1 MTDLSLFFSI
11 AGNYF
16 RARLRNAREHSHF
29 PRLPLIPMHRVEP
42 GKTAV
47 TLACLAVLSV
57 AWPAAAQQRPLVTED
72 PEVIG
77 AGLVLL
83 EGGFEISRDILYP
96 ASGLQGNLLR
106 LPTLGVSL
114 GISSIAELQIDG
126 GIYNRLSIARSG
138 VGPAP
143 LADQLDVTG
152 STTTDVEDIV
162 IATKIRILGETA
174 SRPAFGVRFATKLPN
189 ASNESG
195 LGLDTTD
202 FHAQV
207 LVGKTVQ
214 SIRVVGNVGLG
225 ILGDPTRG
233 GNQNDVLLYGVS
245 VARAVR
251 EGLEVVGE
259 LNGRATTRSG
269 TAPAG
274 TESRSTLRVG
284 GRLTRGTVRL
294 DAGVLLGITSRD
306 PGLGFTA
313 GATWVFRGF
322 TVP

>member
-1 MTDLSLFFSI
+1 MSL
-11 AGNYF
+11 
-16 RARLRNAREHSHF
+16 RRLGWA
-29 PRLPLIPMHRVEP
+29 
-42 GKTAV
+42 A
-47 TLACLAVLSV
+47 LA
-57 AWPAAAQQRPLVTED
+57 AWLLTTTPAAAQQRPLVTED

-83 EGGFEISRDILYP
+83 EGGFDYARDVLYP

-106 LPTLGVSL
+106 APTLGVSF

-126 GIYNRLSIARSG
+126 GFYNRLTIKKRG

-143 LADQLDVTG
+143 LASQLNFIGD
-152 STTTDVEDIV
+152 TTHAVEDIV
-162 IATKIRILGETA
+162 IATKIRIAAE
-174 SRPAFGVRFATKLPN
+174 SPSHPAFGLRFATKLPN

-214 SIRVVGNVGLG
+214 SIRIVGNVGLG

-233 GNQNDVLLYGVS
+233 DNQNDVLEYGVS

-259 LNGRATTRSG
+259 LNGRANTRAG
-269 TAPAG
+269 TPPAG
-274 TESRSTLRVG
+274 TESRATMRVG
-284 GRLTRGTVRL
+284 GRITRGTVRL
-294 DAGVLLGITSRD
+294 DAGILLGVTSRD
-306 PGLGFTA
+306 PGFGFTA
-313 GATWVFRGF
+313 GATYVFKGF
-322 TVP
+322 TVQ